1 MAISHTKT
9 QIINNALR
17 MVGSYHIED
26 GDTTSTTY
34 QIADRAFEDAANDVF
49 STNIFQYNTARTYST
64 GIETATLSDADK
76 PGSGWSHRH
85 VLPDDYNLLI
95 GVSNTAYT
103 SMLDFTLD
111 GISGSSVATI
121 PYLFT
126 TEEKVH
132 IFYTFVPSLDDSAN
146 TGSVHRMPSY
156 LARLLSLHMAQ
167 NMSIE
172 LSGSENR
179 HEILFKQ
186 YTLAL
191 RRARTL
197 EGRSSPPMQ
206 YISDTTS
213 SFVNAHQN
221 YGSI

>member
-1 MAISHTKT
+1 MAITHTKT

-34 QIADRAFEDAANDVF
+34 QIADRAFDDAANDIF
-49 STNIFQYNTARTYST
+49 STNIFQYNTDRTYST
-64 GIETATLSDADK
+64 GTATSTIADVDK
-76 PGSGWSHRH
+76 PGNFWEYRH
-85 VLPDDYNLLI
+85 TLPDNYNLLI
-95 GVSNTAYT
+95 GVLNQDNNQV
-103 SMLDFTLD
+103 LDFTLD
-111 GISGSSVATI
+111 GIATSASVTN

-132 IFYTFVPSLDDSAN
+132 IFYTYIPEIDGTS
-146 TGSVHRMPSY
+146 TGSAQRMPSY
-156 LARLLSLHMAQ
+156 LSRLLALHMAQ

-206 YISDTTS
+206 YINDDNS
-213 SFVNAHQN
+213 SFLSAFKN